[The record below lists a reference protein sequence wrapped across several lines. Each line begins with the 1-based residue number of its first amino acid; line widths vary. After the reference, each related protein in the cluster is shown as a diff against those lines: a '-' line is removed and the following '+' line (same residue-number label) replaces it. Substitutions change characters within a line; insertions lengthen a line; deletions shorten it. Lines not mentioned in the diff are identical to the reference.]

1 MVRILSF
8 SGASSTGSPVDN
20 GPTPT
25 SPWVSFTDPPA
36 SASTCVPQDPE
47 DRCSARHS
55 MPKRSGSSPRLLDRA
70 LDDFDKERLG
80 HDLDSR
86 DNPTAADLER

>member
-1 MVRILSF
+1 
-8 SGASSTGSPVDN
+8 
-20 GPTPT
+20 
-25 SPWVSFTDPPA
+25 
-36 SASTCVPQDPE
+36 
-47 DRCSARHS
+47 